1 MRHTRVPELGCTAT
15 QLALAWVA
23 RNPNTSTVILGATK
37 PEQLLENLKALELLP
52 KLTHEVLIKIDEIVG
67 NKPAPW
73 VSALLRAAGPNYY
86 GPSACSFSF
95 SRVRAFCGGRTRC

>member
-1 MRHTRVPELGCTAT
+1 MRHTRGPELGCTAT

-52 KLTHEVLIKIDEIVG
+52 KLTHEVLTKIDEIVG

-73 VSALLRAAGPNYY
+73 VSVLLRAAGPNYY
-86 GPSACSFSF
+86 GPSAFSF
-95 SRVRAFCGGRTRC
+95 SRVRARCGGRTRC